1 MREENQCL
9 HFCIIN
15 NRNTVGTQ
23 ADEFLRLK
31 GGKGGVVSS
40 RTIVVDPKYA
50 LKVSLTSTALSRVA
64 QYSSTPKNSEGSAA
78 LLLSAALILVS
89 WATHH
94 SESSDAGHL

>member
-1 MREENQCL
+1 MSSVEQQKYYLYRKQMSFEG
-9 HFCIIN
+9 
-15 NRNTVGTQ
+15 NRAARWGSVGVGP
-23 ADEFLRLK
+23 R
-31 GGKGGVVSS
+31 
-40 RTIVVDPKYA
+40 RTIVVDPRYA

-94 SESSDAGHL
+94 SESSPGGHL